1 MTSRAG
7 RIEIRRIGRAY
18 DVMFAPRGNGEFRIQ
33 TEPALRAFLLA
44 VQIPAGRIEEAV
56 DALRRDTQHAIPD
69 VVLSLERM
77 GKLGL

>member
-1 MTSRAG
+1 MTRRVG

-18 DVMFAPRGNGEFRIQ
+18 DVMFAPLGNGEFRIQ

-44 VQIPAGRIEEAV
+44 VEIPAGRIEEAV
-56 DALRRDTQHAIPD
+56 DALRRDAQHAILD
-69 VVLSLERM
+69 VVLTLDRM